1 MRYTIQTEDYKTSF
15 RNLPEYFKEYT
26 FTVFKLVEGDFWYYD
41 SFNDVNKAFEVT
53 RDLTDSYG
61 IPAAM
66 FVTEGIINNW
76 GALYKTEA

>member
-1 MRYTIQTEDYKTSF
+1 MKYTIQTEDHKISF

-26 FTVFKLVEGDFWYYD
+26 FTIFKMIEGNFWYYD
-41 SFNDVNKAFEVT
+41 SSNDINKAFEVT
-53 RDLTDSYG
+53 KYLTDNYG

-76 GALYKTEA
+76 GALYITEA